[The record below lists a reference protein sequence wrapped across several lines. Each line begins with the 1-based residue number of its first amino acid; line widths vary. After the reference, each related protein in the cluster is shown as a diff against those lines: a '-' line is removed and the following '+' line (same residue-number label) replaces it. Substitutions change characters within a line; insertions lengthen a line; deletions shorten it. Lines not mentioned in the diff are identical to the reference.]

1 MRFDLFDSYNE
12 DEFEEDQEI
21 TCKFCGE
28 EGLHWDDVESEDYRL
43 HTSQNRLHVCQPTA
57 DGFEEIEE

>member
-12 DEFEEDQEI
+12 DEFEEDQGI
-21 TCKFCGE
+21 MCKFCGE

-43 HTSQNRLHVCQPTA
+43 HTSQNQLHVCRPTS